1 MVIQLLEFTP
11 LLFSSMFK
19 NGGLGT
25 GTAGGGNR
33 NHWGRVISVCMYT
46 MALGLRLLGD
56 SGLQVN
62 FQIIVLERPNDVL

>member
-46 MALGLRLLGD
+46 MALGLRFAWRFRASSEFSD
-56 SGLQVN
+56 NCSR
-62 FQIIVLERPNDVL
+62 ETE